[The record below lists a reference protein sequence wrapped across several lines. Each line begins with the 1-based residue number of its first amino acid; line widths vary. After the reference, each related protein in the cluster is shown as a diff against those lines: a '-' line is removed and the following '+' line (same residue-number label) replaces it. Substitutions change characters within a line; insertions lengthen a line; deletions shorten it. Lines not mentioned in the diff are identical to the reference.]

1 MIVGAR
7 SGCRPGTFAA
17 LLQRHRAELVEDPV
31 ALVGRQLVAVN
42 LVGVVGVE
50 VLGDRRQ

>member
-7 SGCRPGTFAA
+7 SGCRPGDLAA
-17 LLQRHRAELVEDPV
+17 LLERHRAELFEDPV
-31 ALVGRQLVAVN
+31 ALVGRQLVAVD
-42 LVGVVGVE
+42 LVGVVRVE